1 MGICY
6 LTAFVT
12 TGKMFQ
18 DNASFYLICLT
29 LGNSLG
35 QFIVPLLFETFIAN
49 YSWSGAFILIA
60 GVSLQCVPCG
70 VLIHYSKTYFTK
82 LNTRSSAAS
91 SAICDK
97 TLLTD
102 GIIWIVLINFFLN
115 SLTGM
120 LQIEF
125 N

>member
-1 MGICY
+1 MCY
-6 LTAFVT
+6 LAAYTV

-18 DNASFYLICLT
+18 ENASFYLISLT

-49 YSWSGAFILIA
+49 YSWSGAFTLIA

-70 VLIHYSKTYFTK
+70 VVIHYSKRYFSK
-82 LNTRSSAAS
+82 VSSTS
-91 SAICDK
+91 SSNAFCDK

-102 GIIWIVLINFFLN
+102 GLIWIVLLNFFLN
-115 SLTGM
+115 SLTGR
-120 LQIEF
+120 LL
-125 N
+125 